1 MGQFRIP
8 LPNNQYGDVR
18 SGTVKRKQFN
28 ILEILRLKKDKLR
41 RSVGYIVKVRPVLG
55 DIPEY
60 HFMRS
65 KDGTWLAKSDCD
77 WVREGDGSMSEI
89 IKSAIDDYEGGN
101 S

>member
-8 LPNNQYGDVR
+8 LPNNQFGDVR
-18 SGTVKRKQFN
+18 FGTVTRKQFN
-28 ILEILRLKKDKLR
+28 ILELLRLKRDKLR
-41 RSVGYIVKVRPVLG
+41 KNVGYIVKVRPVLG

-60 HFMRS
+60 HFMKS
-65 KDGTWLAKSDCD
+65 GDGKWLAKADCD

-89 IKSAIDDYEGGN
+89 IKSAIEAFEDRN